1 MQAISPPI
9 NWIYRNIWIFE
20 VVWIL
25 LTTVFPP
32 WSGQEYQLLEKPL
45 EANMSRPSTYS
56 VITSL
61 KIDLWGQKLIQILRR
76 IELRDYP
83 ILHQLLPHPKWKKVR
98 KKAEEQYWNSL

>member
-1 MQAISPPI
+1 MQAIFPSI

-45 EANMSRPSTYS
+45 EANMSRPST
-56 VITSL
+56 
-61 KIDLWGQKLIQILRR
+61 
-76 IELRDYP
+76 
-83 ILHQLLPHPKWKKVR
+83 
-98 KKAEEQYWNSL
+98 